1 MHYSTLP
8 PDTSDVQTAVV
19 ESVNSESLKVTCTFA
34 VGTQSIGCQVQVELT
49 SDNSTSQNTYYT
61 INITRISLKRN
72 TDNPLVAEA
81 TVDLRFPS
89 EDFEVIAFDWESDG
103 TISDFGIPVEV
114 IGGPIPP
121 SSAAPSMLCVCVW
134 WVASYHFFH
143 LSLYPLPPPPPPPSH
158 PSQAPTV
165 SPTPSTVITT
175 SESQKSSSTGRSTL
189 ISYPQTNNR
198 PLFVC
203 RVGT

>member
-34 VGTQSIGCQVQVELT
+34 VGTQSIGCQVQVEPT
-49 SDNSTSQNTYYT
+49 SDNSTSQNPYYT
-61 INITRISLKRN
+61 LNITRISLKRN

-81 TVDLRFPS
+81 TDAMRFPS
-89 EDFEVIAFDWESDG
+89 EDFEGIAFDWESDG
-103 TISDFGIPVEV
+103 TISNFGIPVEV
-114 IGGPIPP
+114 IGDQFLHPV
-121 SSAAPSMLCVCVW
+121 LLQVCCVCVCGGW
-134 WVASYHFFH
+134 QVTTSFTS
-143 LSLYPLPPPPPPPSH
+143 LSIPPPPPPLPSLPSSYCFPH
-158 PSQAPTV
+158 PLHCHHNIRIS
-165 SPTPSTVITT
+165 
-175 SESQKSSSTGRSTL
+175 KKLFNRYRSTL